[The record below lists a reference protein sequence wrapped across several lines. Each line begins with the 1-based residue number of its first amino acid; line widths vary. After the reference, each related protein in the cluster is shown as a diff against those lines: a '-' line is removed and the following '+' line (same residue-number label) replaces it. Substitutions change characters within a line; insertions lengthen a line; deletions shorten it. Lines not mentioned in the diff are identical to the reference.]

1 MISAQ
6 KSSWLVTIARAI
18 PGLAATAPAVTAVT
32 ARPATIQPY
41 TARRNAPTCSAA
53 AAGLSAAGDR
63 ASGIWVSD
71 TIQPYTARR
80 NAPTCSAAAAG
91 LSAAGDRASGIW
103 VSDSILASPGSKA
116 GRDASRKDGRT
127 EGRKVRSP
135 TFRHSVFPS
144 FRPIVTLAG
153 GDASPP
159 RSPVI
164 STARTTYS
172 PGGTGA
178 PRSERWSQA

>member
-41 TARRNAPTCSAA
+41 TARRNAPTCSAP
-53 AAGLSAAGDR
+53 AAGLR
-63 ASGIWVSD
+63 
-71 TIQPYTARR
+71 
-80 NAPTCSAAAAG
+80 AAAEKAPGAG
-91 LSAAGDRASGIW
+91 

-127 EGRKVRSP
+127 EGGGPDV
-135 TFRHSVFPS
+135 PS
-144 FRPIVTLAG
+144 FRH
-153 GDASPP
+153 
-159 RSPVI
+159 
-164 STARTTYS
+164 
-172 PGGTGA
+172 
-178 PRSERWSQA
+178 